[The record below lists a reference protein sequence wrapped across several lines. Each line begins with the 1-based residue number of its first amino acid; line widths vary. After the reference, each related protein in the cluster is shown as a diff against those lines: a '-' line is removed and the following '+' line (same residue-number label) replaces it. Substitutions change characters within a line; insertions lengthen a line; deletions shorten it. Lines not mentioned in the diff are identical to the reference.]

1 MKLTDGIYAYIW
13 RGVFENNCNMYYFGE
28 PYNILFDPGLAKYLD
43 VRFEDM
49 KKDGLDPDDIK
60 MVVATHSH
68 PDHFEGVQY
77 FQDKGIP
84 VAMHSDEIEFYNT
97 EGPRFCQ
104 MFGMPF
110 PEVNFDHV
118 LEDGTWDTGSGE
130 LEVLHT
136 PGHSPGSVCV
146 YWKDKKAMACGD
158 LVFEMSFG
166 RVDFPGGDGKQLAD
180 SIRRISAIE
189 TEYLLPG
196 HMNYITGAD
205 NVMRNYQAVEQ
216 YFSML

>member
-1 MKLTDGIYAYIW
+1 MKLSEGIYAYIW

-43 VRFEDM
+43 VRFEEM
-49 KKDGLDPDDIK
+49 KKDGLDPNDVK
-60 MVVATHSH
+60 LVVATHSH
-68 PDHFEGVQY
+68 PDHFEGIQH

-84 VAMHSDEIEFYNT
+84 VAMHKDEIEFYET

-136 PGHSPGSVCV
+136 PGHSPGSVSV
-146 YWKDKKAMACGD
+146 YWKDKKALACGD

-166 RVDFPGGDGKQLAD
+166 RVDFPGGDGKKLTE
-180 SIRRISAIE
+180 SIRRIASMDI
-189 TEYLLPG
+189 EYLMPG
-196 HMNYITGAD
+196 HMNCITGAE
-205 NVMRNYQAVEQ
+205 NVKKNFHAVEQ